1 MSQNHE
7 IEKLLASLLAAIQK
21 HEQEQSNKEKALIVK
36 GLDITVEELLK
47 RDDAQTKVIKLHNAM
62 VDKIDE
68 LEERI
73 AELEDQ
79 NN

>member
-1 MSQNHE
+1 MSQSQE

-21 HEQEQSNKEKALIVK
+21 HEQEQSNKENALIVK
-36 GLDITVEELLK
+36 GLDITVEQLLK
-47 RDDAQTKVIKLHNAM
+47 RDDAQATVIKLHNAM
-62 VDKIDE
+62 VEKIDD

-73 AELEDQ
+73 EELEQ

>member
-1 MSQNHE
+1 MSQNQE

-21 HEQEQSNKEKALIVK
+21 HEQEETKKDNALIIK
-36 GLDITVEELLK
+36 GLDVSFEELTS
-47 RDDAQTKVIKLHNAM
+47 RGDAQSQLIRIHNAM
-62 VDKIDE
+62 VAKIDD

-73 AELEDQ
+73 EDLEE

>member
-1 MSQNHE
+1 MSQNQE

-21 HEQEQSNKEKALIVK
+21 HEQEQHNKENALIVK

-47 RDDAQTKVIKLHNAM
+47 RDDAQTTVIRLHNAM
-62 VDKIDE
+62 VEKIDD

-73 AELEDQ
+73 EELEE
-79 NN
+79 NAN

>member
-1 MSQNHE
+1 MSQNQE

-21 HEQEQSNKEKALIVK
+21 HEQEQTKKDNDLIVK
-36 GLDITVEELLK
+36 GLDISLSELTK
-47 RDDAQTKVIKLHNAM
+47 RDDAQTTVIKLHNAM
-62 VDKIDE
+62 VDKIDD

>member
-1 MSQNHE
+1 MSQNQE

-21 HEQEQSNKEKALIVK
+21 HEQEQTNKDNALIVK
-36 GLDITVEELLK
+36 GLDITVEQLLK
-47 RDDAQTKVIKLHNAM
+47 RDDAQTTVIKLHNAM

-73 AELEDQ
+73 DELE

>member
-1 MSQNHE
+1 MSQSQE

-21 HEQEQSNKEKALIVK
+21 HEQEQLNKENALIVK

-47 RDDAQTKVIKLHNAM
+47 RDDAQATVIKLHNAM

>member
-21 HEQEQSNKEKALIVK
+21 HEQEQSNKENALIVK
-36 GLDITVEELLK
+36 GLDITVEQLLK
-47 RDDAQTKVIKLHNAM
+47 RDDAQATVIKLHNAM
-62 VDKIDE
+62 VEKIDD

-73 AELEDQ
+73 EELEQ